1 MTEGIEF
8 NDLGTVDVTFD
19 EKTYHLGRPKFRQ
32 FKYFTGQLEEQRQE
46 LIGGIQQLED
56 ERQEAEAKY
65 EGKET
70 TPKAKAELNRLRL
83 ALAEL
88 NRTPFYE
95 RTVSIITEMFAQL
108 GDPLPDDPDDW
119 PAWLAADS
127 SLPGK
132 ILNHWK
138 THPKASGADGPK

>member
-1 MTEGIEF
+1 MSEGIIW

-19 EKTYHLGRPKFRQ
+19 DKTYHLGRPKFRQ
-32 FKYFTGQLEEQRQE
+32 FKHFTAALDAQRQE
-46 LIGGIQQLED
+46 LVDAIQTLED
-56 ERQEAEAKY
+56 ERRDAEAKY
-65 EGKET
+65 EGKED
-70 TPKAKAELNRLRL
+70 TPAAKKELRRLRE

-95 RTVSIITEMFAQL
+95 RTISILKDMFEQV
-108 GDPLPDDPDDW
+108 GDPLPPDPDDW

-127 SLPGK
+127 SVPGK

-138 THPKASGADGPK
+138 TNPKASGAAPPN